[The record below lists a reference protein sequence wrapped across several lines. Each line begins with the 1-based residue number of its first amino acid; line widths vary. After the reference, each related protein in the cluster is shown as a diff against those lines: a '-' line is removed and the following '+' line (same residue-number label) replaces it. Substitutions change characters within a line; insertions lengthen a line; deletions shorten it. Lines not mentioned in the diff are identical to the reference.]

1 MKKLLYGLG
10 LFLGGV
16 IGFVGWACAVTQSV
30 EHGARSTVFAC
41 FGEWELLFLLVFAVM
56 AIVGLLI
63 AHRAAKSGES

>member
-30 EHGARSTVFAC
+30 ERGARSTVFAC
-41 FGEWELLFLLVFAVM
+41 FGEWELLLLLVFAVM

-63 AHRAAKSGES
+63 ARRAAKSGEL